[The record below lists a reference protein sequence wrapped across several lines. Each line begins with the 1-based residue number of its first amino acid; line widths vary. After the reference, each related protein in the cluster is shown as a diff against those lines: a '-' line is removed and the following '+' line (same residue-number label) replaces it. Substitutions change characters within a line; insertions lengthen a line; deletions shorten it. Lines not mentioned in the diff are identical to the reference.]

1 MYFLDIKNVWRYGGS
16 ELAMDLLHVNLGEKF
31 KTKQE
36 RINAHKDST
45 KEWMGRY
52 NSKYSPKIVS
62 AWSPHSIPCG
72 PMAKISH
79 MESAIKE

>member
-1 MYFLDIKNVWRYGGS
+1 MYFPEIKHVWRNDGS
-16 ELAMDLLHVNLGEKF
+16 ELAMDLLHVHLGEKF
-31 KTKQE
+31 KPKEE
-36 RINAHKDST
+36 RIKAQKDST

-62 AWSPHSIPCG
+62 AWSPGSIPCG
-72 PMAKISH
+72 PMAKVSY